1 MYICVENFKFM
12 KFIANILTDKQFN
25 NNELYNVVD
34 DKDKLIDGIPT
45 LVIGWGY
52 TKKMYPDASIL
63 KWSIDRN
70 VYWTYGKREKR
81 SRYEENIAKFRELAI
96 TRFIKSVRYKFYNLL
111 TISDIEKEYII
122 SLFIKDNGSI
132 VYINYDMVYVLDSD
146 ENIVIGFS
154 LRDLDYIGK
163 DRKKIFSMIFK
174 NKNNVIVDIKN
185 LLSWETKTSLGTCSY
200 VIPYLYA

>member
-1 MYICVENFKFM
+1 
-12 KFIANILTDKQFN
+12 
-25 NNELYNVVD
+25 
-34 DKDKLIDGIPT
+34 
-45 LVIGWGY
+45 
-52 TKKMYPDASIL
+52 MYPDASIL
-63 KWSIDRN
+63 NWSIDRN

>member
-1 MYICVENFKFM
+1 M
-12 KFIANILTDKQFN
+12 KFIANILTDKQFI

-63 KWSIDRN
+63 NWSIDRN

-111 TISDIEKEYII
+111 TISEIEKEYII

-200 VIPYLYA
+200 VIPYLYDPR